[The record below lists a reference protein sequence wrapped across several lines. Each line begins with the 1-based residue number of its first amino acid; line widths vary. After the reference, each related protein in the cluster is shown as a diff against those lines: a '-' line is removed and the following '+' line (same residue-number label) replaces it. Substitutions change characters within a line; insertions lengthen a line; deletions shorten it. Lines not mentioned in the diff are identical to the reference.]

1 MTMEKN
7 IQRGYT
13 TRSSHLRRLKRG
25 EDEAWNEFYRKY
37 RSMILAIGRK
47 RHLEGGEL
55 DDLMQEV
62 AAVCHKRLQEFV
74 YEPERCRFRT
84 FLFQVT
90 RNLANNLRRR
100 NREKLPAARLPE
112 SATPAIPPEVDEEFL
127 REYEEFIFKKALQML
142 KDSVDSET
150 YAAFEL
156 AVLEHRPIAEVA
168 AITGKT
174 ANNLYSIRHRCL
186 KKLRENITLL
196 QNELAARRET
206 DVPSPPNT
214 ASR

>member
-1 MTMEKN
+1 MEKN
-7 IQRGYT
+7 TPSGYT
-13 TRSSHLRRLKRG
+13 TRSSHIRRLQRG

-37 RSMILAIGRK
+37 RNMILAIGRK
-47 RHLEGGEL
+47 RHLEGDEL
-55 DDLMQEV
+55 EDLMQEV
-62 AAVCHKRLQEFV
+62 AAVCHRRLQDFV
-74 YEPERCRFRT
+74 YEPEHCRFRT

-90 RNLANNLRRR
+90 RNLASNLRRR
-100 NREKLPAARLPE
+100 RDRHKLPAAGLPE
-112 SATPAIPPEVDEEFL
+112 AKTPSVPPEVDENFL
-127 REYEEFIFKKALQML
+127 REYEEFIFRKALQML

-156 AVLEHRPIAEVA
+156 TSIEHRPIPEVA

-196 QNELAARRET
+196 QNELATRRET

-214 ASR
+214 TSR